1 MVPGWL
7 QPHFQVCCSPNL
19 HAWDTRPTEMLSPS
33 CHCLFPDC
41 PGLLA
46 QSPCCSVTIWSVA
59 VCTHAGS
66 FRWIPQSSCSLRAH
80 ILSSLSLRKTH
91 SHLYP
96 VPSPGK
102 WGLQGA
108 LAKKEAAIILITEMW
123 LGWEGLLCLPTKH
136 AICSSVSTSDW
147 IYSLSER

>member
-7 QPHFQVCCSPNL
+7 QPQFQVCCSPCL
-19 HAWDTRPTEMLSPS
+19 RHKTRGDAEAL
-33 CHCLFPDC
+33 CHCLFPDWTAQACWPSC
-41 PGLLA
+41 PA
-46 QSPCCSVTIWSVA
+46 A
-59 VCTHAGS
+59 VWQCAVYGCLH
-66 FRWIPQSSCSLRAH
+66 SCRQ
-80 ILSSLSLRKTH
+80 LSLEPTEKLYPKTPRFIKSFPQWDH
-91 SHLYP
+91 NHLYP

-102 WGLQGA
+102 WRLQGA